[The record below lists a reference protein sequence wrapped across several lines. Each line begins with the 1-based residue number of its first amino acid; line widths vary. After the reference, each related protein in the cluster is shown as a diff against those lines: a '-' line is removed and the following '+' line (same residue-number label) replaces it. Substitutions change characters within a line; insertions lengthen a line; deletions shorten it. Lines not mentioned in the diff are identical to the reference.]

1 MMTKRRSLFDLLGGV
16 AISLGLSSMA
26 IAAEYNFNLQSFLP
40 AQATIPAKIIDVWAD
55 KIEAASGDRIEITRY
70 AAMQLGGKP
79 PELIDQVLDG
89 VIDITWNVVG
99 YTPGR
104 YPSTE
109 VFELPFLVDDAA
121 PASAAFWTMME
132 NDIAEREF
140 GNLKVLG
147 AWVHGPGVIHANK
160 AVTTPSDFNGMK
172 IRGAS
177 RQINAMLKELGA
189 TPVGMPVPAVP
200 EALSKG
206 VIDGTT
212 IPWEV
217 TKALKVPELV
227 ENHTEFTGAMMYTLT
242 FVLVMNKDKFAS
254 LPDDLKVVMEENSGL
269 EFSIFAGTTQQAYD
283 AAGRKV
289 AVDRGNNIITL
300 NAAQS
305 AVWAKAAEPVYGFW
319 LKEMTGRGIDGQAL
333 IDEAT
338 RLMTSAN

>member
-1 MMTKRRSLFDLLGGV
+1 MTKRRTLLGLLGGA
-16 AISLGLSSMA
+16 AIGLGLSSMA
-26 IAAEYNFNLQSFLP
+26 MAAEYNFNLQSFLP

-55 KIEAASGDRIEITRY
+55 KIESASGDRIEITRY

-109 VFELPFLVDDAA
+109 VFELPFMVNDAA
-121 PASAAFWTMME
+121 PASAAFWKMME
-132 NDIAEREF
+132 SDIAEREF

-227 ENHTEFTGAMMYTLT
+227 ENHTEFTGPMMYTVT

-254 LPDDLKVVMEENSGL
+254 LPDDLKAVMEENSGL

-283 AAGRKV
+283 APARKI
-289 AVDRGNNIITL
+289 AEDRGNSIITL
-300 NAAQS
+300 DAAQS
-305 AVWAKAAEPVYGFW
+305 AVWAEAAQPVYGAW
-319 LKEMTGRGIDGQAL
+319 LEEMTGRGIDGQAL
-333 IDEAT
+333 IEEAT
-338 RLMTSAN
+338 ALMNAAN